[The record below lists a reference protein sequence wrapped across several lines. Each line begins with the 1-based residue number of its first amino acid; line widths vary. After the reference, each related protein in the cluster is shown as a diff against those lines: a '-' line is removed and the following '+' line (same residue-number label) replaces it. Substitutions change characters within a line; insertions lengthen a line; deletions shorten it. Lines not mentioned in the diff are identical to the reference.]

1 MDSKTFDK
9 FARAIKKTKIKSCL
23 IMREDRLVFEYY
35 KNRKIENNPQKIN
48 SCTKSILSILIG
60 IALDKG
66 YIKSIAE
73 PVCSFFPE
81 LTNILD
87 DPRKRDITIEDL
99 LTMSAGFEWPEFGEW
114 NYSTPML
121 FSSDMIKYVFERN
134 LEHNRGEKMNYN
146 SGCSH
151 VLTAILQKTTGM
163 KAIEFAHLHLFKP
176 LGITNVHWYED
187 NKGINRGADGL
198 TMTTVDM
205 LKIGTLCLRQ
215 GIWKN
220 TRIVSSDWLEKS
232 TQPYY
237 FTYESIGH
245 YAYHWWVR
253 HLNMNNTE
261 ASGTEM
267 IFALGFGGQYICIIP
282 SLDMVIAITSDMYED
297 SLKPLRI
304 LEECL
309 NNL

>member
-1 MDSKTFDK
+1 MDLKILDE
-9 FARAIKKTKIKSCL
+9 FARSIKKAKIKSCL

-60 IALDKG
+60 IAVDKG
-66 YIKSIAE
+66 YIKSISE
-73 PVCSFFPE
+73 PVINFFPE
-81 LTNILD
+81 LMNILD
-87 DPRKRDITIEDL
+87 DPRKRHITIEDL

-114 NYSTPML
+114 NYSTPMV
-121 FSSDMIKYVFERN
+121 FSSDVIKYVFERN
-134 LEHNRGEKMNYN
+134 LENDRGEKMNYN

-163 KAIEFAHLHLFKP
+163 KAIEFANLHLFKP
-176 LGITNVHWYED
+176 LGITNVRWYED
-187 NKGINRGADGL
+187 SKGINRGGDGL

-205 LKIGTLCLRQ
+205 LKMGTLYLQ
-215 GIWKN
+215 EGNWKN
-220 TRIVSSDWLEKS
+220 KRIVSSDWLRKS

-237 FTYESIGH
+237 LTYEAIGY

-253 HLNMNNTE
+253 NLNINNAE
-261 ASGTEM
+261 VSSTEM

-282 SLDMVIAITSDMYED
+282 VLSMVIAITSDMYED
-297 SLKPLRI
+297 SLKPLRL

-309 NNL
+309 VHL

>member
-1 MDSKTFDK
+1 MNSKILDE
-9 FARAIKKTKIKSCL
+9 FARSIKKAKIKSCL

-81 LTNILD
+81 LMNILD
-87 DPRKRDITIEDL
+87 DPRKRHITIEDL

-134 LEHNRGEKMNYN
+134 LENDRGEKMNYN

-163 KAIEFAHLHLFKP
+163 KAIEFANLHLFQP
-176 LGITNVHWYED
+176 LGITNVQWYED
-187 NKGINRGADGL
+187 SKGINRGGDGL

-205 LKIGTLCLRQ
+205 LKMGTLYLQ
-215 GIWKN
+215 EGNWKN
-220 TRIVSSDWLEKS
+220 KRIVSSDWLRKS

-237 FTYESIGH
+237 LTYEAIGY

-253 HLNMNNTE
+253 NLNINNAE
-261 ASGTEM
+261 VSCTEM

-282 SLDMVIAITSDMYED
+282 GLSMVIAITSDMYED

-304 LEECL
+304 LEEYL
-309 NNL
+309 VHL

>member
-1 MDSKTFDK
+1 MNSKILDE
-9 FARAIKKTKIKSCL
+9 FARSIKKAKIKSCL

-73 PVCSFFPE
+73 PVSSFFPE
-81 LTNILD
+81 LMNILD
-87 DPRKRDITIEDL
+87 DPRKRHITIEDL

-114 NYSTPML
+114 NYSTPMV
-121 FSSDMIKYVFERN
+121 FSSDIIKFVFERN
-134 LEHNRGEKMNYN
+134 LENDRGEKMNYN

-163 KAIEFAHLHLFKP
+163 KAIEFANLHLFKP
-176 LGITNVHWYED
+176 LGITNVQWYED
-187 NKGINRGADGL
+187 SKGINRGGDGL

-205 LKIGTLCLRQ
+205 LKMGTLYLQ
-215 GIWKN
+215 EGNWKN
-220 TRIVSSDWLEKS
+220 KSIVSSDWLRKS

-237 FTYESIGH
+237 LTYESIGY

-253 HLNMNNTE
+253 NLNINNAE
-261 ASGTEM
+261 VSSTEM

-282 SLDMVIAITSDMYED
+282 GLSMVIAITSDMYED

-309 NNL
+309 VHL